1 VSKAKFF
8 KVVEAK
14 GMNSKWMID
23 GAPHGRRERYYY
35 KTRTD
40 AKAAAADKN
49 AEIAANG
56 NDSLPVGLRL
66 QAIDCAKRLSEFDK
80 TLVDA
85 TEFFLEYLRKAT
97 SSVQVSQFCQII
109 TAEFE
114 RRLEA
119 EEIGKLHNDMMRQT
133 LARFGSVFGDRP
145 VKTVTGAEIKDWLA
159 GLELGTKTRNKL
171 FRYIKTASIVG
182 VEKGLLDHEFNG
194 VKKFTENKKLARGA
208 KPLTVQESIDLINAS
223 SEEIRPMVLLGMFA
237 GIRFEE
243 RTKLDWADVKPDHVW
258 ISAAISKTGK
268 DRMARIEPN
277 LASWLELYRKES
289 GPIAITG
296 RDGKYSKTATQNAYG
311 KALKDSKIEDYQQ
324 GALRDSFCSYGT
336 KAFGSAIT
344 AESAGHTEKMLK
356 DKYQK
361 PISPEE
367 AAKFWSI
374 RPDKDGKAVIEH
386 R

>member
-1 VSKAKFF
+1 MSKAKLFR
-8 KVVEAK
+8 VVEAR
-14 GMNSKWMID
+14 GMNSNWMIV
-23 GAPHGRRERYYY
+23 GQPHGKRERYYY
-35 KTRTD
+35 KTQTD
-40 AKAAAADKN
+40 AKTAAASKN
-49 AEIAANG
+49 DELMANG
-56 NDSLPVGLRL
+56 NSSLPDGLRL
-66 QAIDCAKRLSEFDK
+66 QAIDCARRLSEFDK
-80 TLVDA
+80 TLADA
-85 TEFFLEYLRKAT
+85 TEFFLAYLRKAT

-114 RRLEA
+114 RRLQA

-194 VKKFTENKKLARGA
+194 VKKFTENKKLERGA
-208 KPLTVQESIDLINAS
+208 RPLTVQESIDLLNAS
-223 SEEIRPMVLLGMFA
+223 SEEIRPMVLLGLFC
-237 GIRFEE
+237 GIRYEE
-243 RTKLDWADVKPDHVW
+243 RTKLDWSDVKTDHVW
-258 ISAAISKTGK
+258 ISKAISKTGK

-277 LASWLELYRKES
+277 LAEWLKLYRQES

-296 RDGKYSKTATQNAYG
+296 KNGKYSKTLTQKAFG
-311 KALKDSKIEDYQQ
+311 QALKDSKIADYQQ
-324 GALRDSFCSYGT
+324 GALRDSYCSYGT

-344 AESAGHTEKMLK
+344 AESAGHTEAMLK

-367 AAKFWSI
+367 ATKFWSI
-374 RPDKDGKAVIEH
+374 KPGKDGKAVIE
-386 R
+386 